1 MKKSNVLAVGV
12 MAVLMASCGSSKP
25 GKVVMNTVA
34 DTVSYSIGMGRAVRA
49 YKSQL
54 AQAGIDES
62 VYDEF
67 VKGFMEA
74 AKNPDD
80 PKMKAYAIGYEVGS
94 EEMQNAYVGI
104 GESMFGEDSDLSL
117 NKNNYVKGFIDGL
130 KDEFSIMTF
139 EEADATSERLYQYFT
154 DLQFEN
160 NRKAGEDYLAKKAQE
175 EGVVKTASGLM
186 YKVITQGTG
195 KKPSATSDVMV
206 KYRGSLVNGTVF
218 DEQTSPISLNL
229 AQVISGWTEGL
240 QLMNEGSK
248 YELYL
253 PYDLA
258 YGERAQSIIKPYS
271 ALIFEVELVSVE
283 D

>member
-1 MKKSNVLAVGV
+1 
-12 MAVLMASCGSSKP
+12 MAIATMAILVASCGSSKP

-49 YKSQL
+49 YKDQL
-54 AQAGIDES
+54 AQSGIDES
-62 VYDEF
+62 VYDAF
-67 VKGFMEA
+67 IKGFLEA
-74 AKNPDD
+74 AANPDD

-94 EEMQNAYVGI
+94 EEMKNAFEGI
-104 GESMFGEDSDLSL
+104 GTSMFGEDSELSL

-130 KDEFSIMTF
+130 KEDYKIMTF
-139 EEADATSERLYQYFT
+139 EEADETSERLYQYFT
-154 DLQFEN
+154 ELQFEE
-160 NRKAGEDYLAKKAQE
+160 NRKAGEEYLAKKAQE
-175 EGVVKTASGLM
+175 EGVVKTASGLL
-186 YKVITQGTG
+186 YKVITEGTG
-195 KKPSATSDVMV
+195 KKPTATSNVMV
-206 KYRGSLVNGTVF
+206 KYRGSLVNGKVF
-218 DEQTSPISLNL
+218 DESTSAISLNL

-240 QLMNEGSK
+240 QLMSEGSK

-271 ALIFEVELVSVE
+271 ALIFEVELESVE